1 MLEVV
6 EKSGAQLGG
15 HKRVIAKVT
24 TREEGLKFLQSHVG
38 ERKVP
43 WMSYE
48 ISEPSADEERL
59 DLANLE
65 AQEKALDLA
74 ERRMALEERQARL
87 DLVKRMAAGSVKAPV
102 NAEEMVKD
110 FLAAGPPDKVGVVEG
125 ETPKTNE
132 PK

>member
-15 HKRVIAKVT
+15 HKRVIARVT
-24 TREEGLKFLQSHVG
+24 TREEGLKFLASHVG
-38 ERKVP
+38 DRKVP
-43 WMSYE
+43 WMNYE

-87 DLVKRMAAGSVKAPV
+87 DLVKRMAAGAVKPNVDADQ
-102 NAEEMVKD
+102 AVKD
-110 FLAAGPPDKVGVVEG
+110 FLAGGAPKIGVVEG
-125 ETPKTNE
+125 ETTNIDE